1 MPAAP
6 DQNPP
11 AEALAFDG
19 NAPAPAPRVSFT
31 RMFRTT
37 ALLGAAALTV
47 AAVHP
52 IASGA
57 SAPASD
63 VAWMND
69 LEDAT
74 ATALR
79 TGRPMLVV
87 FR

>member
-47 AAVHP
+47 AAVHQF
-52 IASGA
+52 ASGA